1 MKKFL
6 FTLLVI
12 VALIAGAASYFLS
25 DSERIKSQ
33 LNTELSAASGYQV
46 DIQGDLNWQIF
57 PSLGLAISNVKVRD
71 EETQIHISK
80 LQLGLSLLEITKA
93 PESWTLGRLVLSE
106 VRVKDAD
113 FRLQRFAMQ
122 DFSLGKTTPF
132 QAQLVFLQAPEP
144 SQIRAGAAPVEI
156 TGEMIYR
163 LQPSKANPDSQLT
176 DLTLVQSDIKTRIEQ
191 TPLSGKCTGRLQ
203 EVDGA
208 DNQADALSAYTSQL
222 DCTSSEFN
230 LNSLTWPESKVTAT
244 LANGRLDATL
254 DAANGSIDI
263 RKLKE
268 TLAAM
273 SMLIGKKNYAE
284 SLPDMMRYQNLAV
297 TGSLQNEQT
306 TLDASIDNLRVTMA
320 GIMKQSSGELDLKGN
335 LTIREAKENDA
346 ISVGPALTDL
356 PLPFYC
362 KGAAGAPD
370 CGPDKD
376 AALSVAKDLIKKETK
391 LFVEEKIQGPLLEE
405 LEDKLPEE
413 FREGAKQLLN
423 LFGR

>member
-33 LNTELSAASGYQV
+33 LNAELSAVSGYQV

-106 VRVKDAD
+106 VRLKDAD

-144 SQIRAGAAPVEI
+144 SEIRAGSAPVEI

-306 TLDASIDNLRVTMA
+306 TLDANIDNLRVTMA

-335 LTIREAKENDA
+335 LTIREAKESDA

-362 KGAAGAPD
+362 KGTAEEPD
-370 CGPDKD
+370 CGPDTKQ
-376 AALSVAKDLIKKETK
+376 AISIFGDLMKREGKRLLRDEGEKKCREA
-391 LFVEEKIQGPLLEE
+391 
-405 LEDKLPEE
+405 LEDKIPDNLKEN
-413 FREGAKQLLN
+413 AKQLLN
-423 LFGR
+423 LFN

>member
-144 SQIRAGAAPVEI
+144 SEIRAGAAPVEI

-203 EVDGA
+203 EV
-208 DNQADALSAYTSQL
+208 DALSAYTSQL

-284 SLPDMMRYQNLAV
+284 SLPNMMRYQNLAV

-306 TLDASIDNLRVTMA
+306 TLDANIDNLRVTMA

-362 KGAAGAPD
+362 EGAAGSPD

-391 LFVEEKIQGPLLEE
+391 RFVEEKIQGPLLEE